1 MRHIL
6 LATAVIFLTQTV
18 IYTPFVKAELFVKS
32 KKEEEE
38 QPETLKNDGSTPQE
52 EQQQAGSSDTPP
64 EQEKKSP
71 PKQVFVPQKPKSKE
85 LSSKQIDKIVII
97 HTQDIAAYCIGA
109 WQSQKCMK
117 ALSRSNLTLASLY
130 AETLNKNKKKKAQ
143 DALLENCSASTA
155 ATKVDV
161 PAYAMK
167 SAMTTCANA
176 IYDITEATKIKPNP
190 THFQLM
196 IEPIF
201 CLGGEERCE
210 KFEELLRNVISQ
222 TMSAPKE

>member
-1 MRHIL
+1 MKYIL
-6 LATAVIFLTQTV
+6 LATFFAFFIQTA
-18 IYTPFVKAELFVKS
+18 YCTHTAKAELFVKQKS
-32 KKEEEE
+32 EDKE
-38 QPETLKNDGSTPQE
+38 ETLKNDGGAPGE
-52 EQQQAGSSDTPP
+52 EQTSTDTPT
-64 EQEKKSP
+64 EP
-71 PKQVFVPQKPKSKE
+71 PTKTKNQVFNPKKPKNKT
-85 LSSKQIDKIVII
+85 LSSKEIDKIVII
-97 HTQDIAAYCIGA
+97 HTQEIGAYCIGA

-117 ALSRSNLTLASLY
+117 ALSSSNLSLASLY
-130 AETLNKNKKKKAQ
+130 AEKLELGGKKKSQ

-176 IYDITEATKIKPNP
+176 IYDITEATKIKPNL

-196 IEPIF
+196 VEPIF

-210 KFEELLRNVISQ
+210 KFEELLRNIISK
-222 TMSAPKE
+222 TMSTPKE